1 MRQSTVSWRR
11 LDSKETA
18 LAVGLRVGDTLVQ
31 EAEES
36 LSELS
41 LLAVTAGAKV
51 AGEILQSRPAPHVRT
66 YIGSGKLEEVRDRV
80 RAEKLTAVLFD
91 DELSP
96 SQQRNVE
103 KYLDVK
109 VLDRTALIL
118 DIFAK
123 RAHTAEGKLQ
133 VELAQLS
140 YLLPRLRGKGV
151 ELSRLA
157 GGIGTR
163 GPGETKLE
171 SDRRRIQDRISKL
184 KGRLKGL
191 SQKRGVQRKSRKR
204 GEVATV
210 SLVGYTN
217 AGKSSLLNVLTKSDV
232 GAANKLFATL
242 DPTARKLRLPSGR
255 QVVMTDTVG
264 FIRKL
269 PHQLVSAFQ
278 STLDEVREA
287 DLLLHVMDVS
297 SSEMDTHAEAV
308 ESVLSEIGAA
318 DIPRLDVLNKVDKI
332 HTDDIRIYE
341 SGASTGLFVSAK
353 TKAGLDRLLG
363 EIESKLPRGYRQ
375 EKRG

>member
-1 MRQSTVSWRR
+1 MRPSTVSWRR

-18 LAVGLRVGDTLVQ
+18 LAVGLRAGDTSVL
-31 EAEES
+31 ESEES

-41 LLAVTAGAKV
+41 LLAVTAGATV
-51 AGEILQSRPAPHVRT
+51 VGEILQSRPAQHVRT

-80 RAEKLTAVLFD
+80 RAENLTTVLFD
-91 DELSP
+91 DELKP
-96 SQQRNVE
+96 SQQRNIE

-151 ELSRLA
+151 ELSKLA
-157 GGIGTR
+157 GGIGTK

-184 KGRLKGL
+184 KSRLKDL
-191 SQKRGVQRKSRKR
+191 SLKRGVQRKSRKR

-217 AGKSSLLNVLTKSDV
+217 AGKSSLLNALTKSDV
-232 GAANKLFATL
+232 GVADKLFATL

-287 DLLLHVMDVS
+287 DLLLHVKDVS
-297 SSEMDTHAEAV
+297 SSEMGTHAEAV
-308 ESVLSEIGAA
+308 ESVLSEIGAS

-332 HTDDIRIYE
+332 RTDDIRINE

-353 TKAGLDRLLG
+353 TKSGLDRLLG